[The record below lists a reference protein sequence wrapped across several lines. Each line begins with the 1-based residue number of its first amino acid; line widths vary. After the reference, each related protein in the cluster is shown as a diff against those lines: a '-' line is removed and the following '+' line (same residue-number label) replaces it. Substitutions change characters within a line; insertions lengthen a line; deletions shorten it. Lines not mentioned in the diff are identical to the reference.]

1 MLSRVDRVQLVVED
15 RAAAAETFGALFG
28 ARQVGEDTSA
38 LLNARRTTVQAGI
51 SLFELLEPAGP
62 GPVQAFAEQ
71 WRGGLYGAVFAT
83 PDIPAMARH
92 LDSQQVSFASEGDAL
107 VLAAGATHGM
117 PTTIVR
123 DEPREPVG
131 HIRCLYEVTN
141 PVADWQDT
149 AALYTRIFGL
159 DPTQYSPI
167 ESSLY
172 GYRGTLTLFDPPARL
187 DRIEITQ
194 TSGGLAMD
202 RFYQRR
208 GPGLYMCYVETDD
221 VPALAGRLRARNA
234 RFTDNTDRPPED
246 GLFVHPSALHG
257 MLMGVSKTD
266 FAWVWSGRP
275 ELAGEGAAER
285 YRAH

>member
-1 MLSRVDRVQLVVED
+1 MLSRVDRVQVVVED
-15 RAAAAETFGALFG
+15 RAAAVETFSALFG

-38 LLNARRTTVQAGI
+38 LLNAHRTTVQAGI

-62 GPVQAFAEQ
+62 GPIESFARER
-71 WRGGLYGAVFAT
+71 RGGLYGAVFAT
-83 PDIPAMARH
+83 PDLPAMARH

-107 VLAAGATHGM
+107 VLAADATHGM

-123 DEPREPVG
+123 DEARESIG

-149 AALYTRIFGL
+149 AALYTRIFAL
-159 DPTQYSPI
+159 DPTRYSPI
-167 ESSLY
+167 ESTLY
-172 GYRGTLTLFDPPARL
+172 GYTGTLTLFDPPAQL

-208 GPGLYMCYVETDD
+208 GPGLYMCYIETDD
-221 VPALAGRLRARNA
+221 VPALAARLRARDA
-234 RFTDNTDRPPED
+234 RFTDNADRPPED
-246 GLFVHPSALHG
+246 GLFIHPSALHG
-257 MLMGVSKTD
+257 MLMGVSKTN

-275 ELAGEGAAER
+275 ELAGEGAAAR